1 MSRIAFTA
9 RAGTVALILTLG
21 IGFAASPA
29 AAQQVTSQGA
39 IHGQNWN
46 MGQDL
51 ASLNAMNRPG
61 SPLARDRAARAAR
74 QAQFNRGFT
83 GMPLPSTSTQ
93 AR

>member
-1 MSRIAFTA
+1 MRCIAFTA
-9 RAGTVALILTLG
+9 PVLVLMLG
-21 IGFAASPA
+21 FGVAASPA

-51 ASLNAMNRPG
+51 ESLNAMNRP
-61 SPLARDRAARAAR
+61 SSLLARDRATRAAR
-74 QAQFNRGFT
+74 QAQFNRGIT
-83 GMPLPSTSTQ
+83 GLPLPPTSTQ